1 VSDSADPGAAPTTG
15 HRAAWAGRTDGAA
28 AAEDVAVLLVSHD
41 GARWLPTVLAGL
53 AEQQAPIARRV
64 AVDTGSKDE
73 SRSLLG
79 EAFGTDRV
87 VEAPSST
94 TYPAAVRLGLER
106 LAELDAETGS
116 TPEWV
121 WLLHDD
127 SSPDPEALLA
137 LLAGAAEDPDAD
149 VLGPM
154 LREWPSLKAVLELGV
169 TLSGT
174 GRRETGLERG
184 EYDQGQYAEVR
195 PVLAVNTAG
204 MLVRRRV
211 LEAVGG
217 FDGELPMFGNDLD
230 FGWRAAS
237 AGHRTVVVPQAVV
250 FHAEAAHRGVRQ
262 TPLTGRHTHYQERRA
277 ALFTLLANGRPRR
290 LPLQV
295 VRLTLGT
302 FVRMVG
308 FLLVRSPGEALDDLA
323 ALVSVLRRPRH
334 LLAARRAR
342 QAAVTAAPE
351 DVRGLLPPWWL
362 PYRHG
367 LDFLR
372 DLGGALGQQAADVAD
387 RRRAAKAEQDPES
400 FAARRTQ
407 QLERLSGDGSDD
419 ELVEDSGVVAR
430 FFTNPV
436 AVLAAAFVVA
446 ALVASRGA
454 LGEAAGGGLSHVPDG
469 VGAWWRLHTESW
481 HPLGQGTGVPAP
493 AYVLPL
499 ALVATLLGG
508 SPAAA
513 VSLLLL
519 LAVPGA
525 AWGAWRFLRVAGR
538 LVRTSGAPRWVIL
551 WGTATYALVPVVA
564 GAWGDGRLGVVV
576 AAVLLP
582 WLAHAALG
590 FADPVPDRRR
600 RAAWRSGALLAVL
613 TAFTPV
619 AWVLAVLLGGL
630 VVAAAFRLLP
640 TAMGDRSTWGPP
652 AVAVGVVPVLLAPWW
667 LPALTKGAG
676 SALLLD
682 AGRVPGPA
690 ADGLDLLVGRL
701 GQSGGDLG
709 APWWLGLVV
718 PLLALLALV
727 PRSTRIPVLIT
738 WMVAAVTAVVAL
750 VLSFVE
756 VDLLAGSSAAGQGL
770 LLVVLQGSLVVAAVL
785 GALGLVQDGM
795 PRWRRAVAVGAAV
808 AAAAVPV
815 GGLAWF
821 LTAGQADLDEP
832 LDPDIPAYM
841 VQSSEF
847 GPEHGILVVRGSVE
861 RGLRYTVRRED
872 GIRLGEDE
880 IVAHSEA
887 DPAFDDLVRA
897 VVSRPTPT
905 VVAGLGDAGIEYVVL
920 PAPADP
926 DVAAALDA
934 TSGLEAASAENRDTR
949 AWQVDQPLSADDLD
963 GPRSWLRIALLLV
976 QAVAVVAVL
985 VLCAPTTSRTSTR
998 RRR

>member
-1 VSDSADPGAAPTTG
+1 VSDSTDLGADPGAAPTTG
-15 HRAAWAGRTDGAA
+15 HRAARAEGAA
-28 AAEDVAVLLVSHD
+28 GASGAEDVAVLLVSHD

-53 AEQQAPIARRV
+53 AEQQVPIACRV

-73 SRSLLG
+73 SRSLL
-79 EAFGTDRV
+79 EDAFGVGSV
-87 VEAPSST
+87 VAAPSST
-94 TYPAAVRLGLER
+94 TYPAAVRRGLER
-106 LAELDAETGS
+106 LDQLGAEGGA

-127 SSPDPEALLA
+127 SSPHPEALLA
-137 LLAGAAEDPDAD
+137 LLAGAAEDPEVD
-149 VLGPM
+149 VVGPM

-195 PVLAVNTAG
+195 PVLAVNSAG

-211 LEAVGG
+211 LESVGG
-217 FDGELPMFGNDLD
+217 FDDELPMFGNDLD

-250 FHAEAAHRGVRQ
+250 FHAEAAHRGTRQ

-295 VRLTLGT
+295 VRLTIGT

-308 FLLVRSPGEALDDLA
+308 YLLVRSPGEALDDLA

-334 LLAARRAR
+334 LLRARRAR
-342 QAAVTAAPE
+342 QAAVTADPD
-351 DVRGLLPPWWL
+351 DVRRLLPPWWL

-407 QLERLSGDGSDD
+407 QLERLDED
-419 ELVEDSGVVAR
+419 ELIEDSGLVAR

-436 AVLAAAFVVA
+436 AVLTAAFVLV

-454 LGEAAGGGLSHVPDG
+454 LGDVAGGGLSHVPDG

-481 HPLGQGTGVPAP
+481 HSLGQGTGVPAP
-493 AYVLPL
+493 AYLLPL
-499 ALVATLLGG
+499 VVAATVLAG

-513 VSLLLL
+513 VSLLLV

-525 AWGAWRFLRVAGR
+525 AWGAWRFLRVTGR
-538 LVRTSGAPRWVIL
+538 LVRTAGAPRWVIL
-551 WGTATYALVPVVA
+551 WGTTTYALVPVVA
-564 GAWGDGRLGVVV
+564 GAWGEGRLGVVV

-590 FADPVPDRRR
+590 FADPLADRRW
-600 RAAWRSGALLAVL
+600 RAAWRSGVLLAVI

-619 AWVLAVLLGGL
+619 AWALAVLLGGL

-640 TAMGDRSTWGPP
+640 SAMGDRSTWGPP
-652 AVAVGVVPVLLAPWW
+652 TAAVLVVPVLLAPWW
-667 LPALTKGAG
+667 LPALTQGAG
-676 SALLLD
+676 SALVLD

-690 ADGLDLLVGRL
+690 ADGLDLLLGRL
-701 GQSGGDLG
+701 AHSGVDLG

-718 PLLALLALV
+718 PVLAALAIL
-727 PRSTRIPVLIT
+727 PRATRIPVLIC
-738 WMVAAVTAVVAL
+738 WMVAAVTSIVAL
-750 VLSFVE
+750 ALSFVD
-756 VDLLAGSSAAGQGL
+756 VDLVAGSSPAGQGF
-770 LLVVLQGSLVVAAVL
+770 LLVALQGALVVAASL
-785 GALGLVQDGM
+785 GALGLTTSGL
-795 PRWRRAVAVGAAV
+795 PSWRRAVAVGV
-808 AAAAVPV
+808 AGVAAAVPV
-815 GGLAWF
+815 GGMAWF
-821 LTAGQADLDEP
+821 LTAGQPELDEP

-841 VQSSEF
+841 VQSSET

-861 RGLRYTVRRED
+861 SGLRYTVRRDD

-887 DPAFDDLVRA
+887 DAGFDERVRA
-897 VVSRPTPT
+897 LVSRPTAT
-905 VVAGLGDAGIEYVVL
+905 VVAGLADSGIEFVVL
-920 PAPADP
+920 PSPADP

-934 TSGLEAASAENRDTR
+934 TGGLVAASAEDRATR
-949 AWQVDQPLSADDLD
+949 AWQVDLPLAADELD
-963 GPRSWLRIALLLV
+963 GPRSWLRIALLVL
-976 QAVAVVAVL
+976 QAVTAVVVL
-985 VLCAPTTSRTSTR
+985 VLCAPTTSRTNR

>member
-1 VSDSADPGAAPTTG
+1 MSDSAAPSTG
-15 HRAAWAGRTDGAA
+15 HRAARVGGGEGPAGG
-28 AAEDVAVLLVSHD
+28 EDVAVLLVSHD
-41 GARWLPTVLAGL
+41 GASWLPTVLAGL
-53 AEQQAPIARRV
+53 AEQQAPIATRV

-73 SRSLLG
+73 SPRLLAD
-79 EAFGTDRV
+79 AFGADHV
-87 VEAPSST
+87 VPAPSST

-106 LAELDAETGS
+106 LAELAGRDGS
-116 TPEWV
+116 APEWV

-127 SSPDPEALLA
+127 TNPHPEALLA
-137 LLAGAAEDPDAD
+137 LLAGTAEHPDAD

-169 TLSGT
+169 TISGT

-211 LEAVGG
+211 LEALGG
-217 FDGELPMFGNDLD
+217 FDDELPMFGNDLD
-230 FGWRAAS
+230 FGWRAAA
-237 AGHRTVVVPQAVV
+237 AGHRTIVVPQAVV

-302 FVRMVG
+302 FVRMLG

-323 ALVSVLRRPRH
+323 ALVSVLRHPGH

-342 QAAVTAAPE
+342 QAAATA
-351 DVRGLLPPWWL
+351 DVRPLLPPWWL

-387 RRRAAKAEQDPES
+387 RRRAAQAEQDPES

-419 ELVEDSGVVAR
+419 ELIEDSGLVAR

-436 AVLAAAFVVA
+436 AVLVAVFVLVA
-446 ALVASRGA
+446 LAASRGA
-454 LGEAAGGGLSHVPDG
+454 LGEVAGGGLSPVPDG
-469 VGAWWRLHTESW
+469 VGSWWRLHTESW

-493 AYVLPL
+493 AYLLPL
-499 ALVATLLGG
+499 ALVATVLGG

-513 VSLLLL
+513 VSLLLV

-538 LVRTSGAPRWVIL
+538 LVRLGGAPRWVIL
-551 WGTATYALVPVVA
+551 WGSTTYALVPVVA
-564 GAWGDGRLGVVV
+564 GGWGDGRLGLVV

-590 FADPVPDRRR
+590 FADPVPDRRW
-600 RAAWRSGALLAVL
+600 RAAWRSGVLLAVV
-613 TAFTPV
+613 TAFTPA
-619 AWVLAVLLGGL
+619 AWVFAVLLGG
-630 VVAAAFRLLP
+630 VVVTAAFRLLP
-640 TAMGDRSTWGPP
+640 SAMGDRSTWGPP
-652 AVAVGVVPVLLAPWW
+652 AAAVGVVPLLLAPWW
-667 LPALTKGAG
+667 VSALTHGAG

-690 ADGLDLLVGRL
+690 ADGLDLLAGRL
-701 GQSGGDLG
+701 GDLG
-709 APWWLGLVV
+709 APWWLGAVV
-718 PLLALLALV
+718 PVLAVLALV
-727 PRSTRIPVLIT
+727 PRATRIPVLIA
-738 WMVAAVTAVVAL
+738 WMVAVVAAL
-750 VLSFVE
+750 VALLLSFVR
-756 VDLLAGSSAAGQGL
+756 VDLLAGSSAAGQGF
-770 LLVVLQGSLVVAAVL
+770 LLVVLQGALLVAASL
-785 GALGLVQDGM
+785 GALGLVQSRM
-795 PRWRRAVAVGAAV
+795 PRWRSAVAV
-808 AAAAVPV
+808 AAAGAAVAVPV

-821 LTAGQADLDEP
+821 LTAGQPELDER

-841 VQSSEF
+841 VQSSEG
-847 GPEHGILVVRGSVE
+847 GPEHGILVVRGSVDQ
-861 RGLRYTVRRED
+861 GLRYLVRRED
-872 GIRLGEDE
+872 GFRLGEDE
-880 IVAHSEA
+880 IVAHSEPDA
-887 DPAFDDLVRA
+887 RLDGLVRSL
-897 VVSRPTPT
+897 VSRPTPAE
-905 VVAGLGDAGIEYVVL
+905 VSGLGDAGIEYVVL

-926 DVAAALDA
+926 DVAAVLDA
-934 TSGLEAASAENRDTR
+934 TSGLEAASAEDRGTR
-949 AWQVDQPLSADDLD
+949 AWLVDRPLSADELD
-963 GPRSWLRIALLLV
+963 GPRSWLRIALLAG
-976 QAVAVVAVL
+976 QAVAVVTVL
-985 VLCAPTTSRTSTR
+985 VLCAPTTSRTSSR
-998 RRR
+998 RQR

>member
-1 VSDSADPGAAPTTG
+1 VSDSAAPTTG
-15 HRAAWAGRTDGAA
+15 HRAARSGGESG
-28 AAEDVAVLLVSHD
+28 AEDVTVLLVSHD
-41 GARWLPTVLAGL
+41 GARWLPTVLDGL
-53 AEQQAPIARRV
+53 AEQQLPIARRI

-73 SRSLLG
+73 SRALL
-79 EAFGTDRV
+79 EDAFGADAV
-87 VEAPSST
+87 VAAPSST

-106 LAELDAETGS
+106 LERLGAET
-116 TPEWV
+116 EWV

-127 SSPDPEALLA
+127 STPHPEALLA
-137 LLAGAAEDPDAD
+137 LLAGASENPEADA
-149 VLGPM
+149 LGPM

-169 TLSGT
+169 TISGT

-211 LEAVGG
+211 LESLGG
-217 FDGELPMFGNDLD
+217 FDDELPMFGNDLD

-277 ALFTLLANGRPRR
+277 ALFTLLANGRSRR
-290 LPLQV
+290 LPLQAA
-295 VRLTLGT
+295 RLALGT

-323 ALVSVLRRPRH
+323 ALVSVLRHPGQLR
-334 LLAARRAR
+334 AARRAR
-342 QAAVTAAPE
+342 QAAATAQPD
-351 DVRGLLPPWWL
+351 DVRRLLPPWWL

-367 LDFLR
+367 LDVLR
-372 DLGGALGQQAADVAD
+372 DLGSALGQQAADVAD
-387 RRRAAKAEQDPES
+387 RRRAAKAEQDPAS
-400 FAARRTQ
+400 FAARRTE
-407 QLERLSGDGSDD
+407 QLERLDED
-419 ELVEDSGVVAR
+419 ELIEDTGLVAR

-436 AVLAAAFVVA
+436 AVLTAVFVLV
-446 ALVASRGA
+446 ALVAARGVLGDVAGGA
-454 LGEAAGGGLSHVPDG
+454 LSHAPDG
-469 VGAWWRLHTESW
+469 VGAWWRLHVESW

-493 AYVLPL
+493 AYLLPL
-499 ALVATLLGG
+499 ALLATALGG
-508 SPAAA
+508 SPSAA

-525 AWGAWRFLRVAGR
+525 AWGAWRFLRVTGR
-538 LVRTSGAPRWVIL
+538 LVRTAGAPRWVIL
-551 WGTATYALVPVVA
+551 WGTTTYALVPVAA

-582 WLAHAALG
+582 WVAHAALG
-590 FADPVPDRRR
+590 FADPVADRRW
-600 RAAWRSGALLAVL
+600 RAAWRSGLLLAVI

-619 AWVLAVLLGGL
+619 AWVFALLLGVL

-640 TAMGDRSTWGPP
+640 GAMGDRSTWGPP
-652 AVAVGVVPVLLAPWW
+652 AVAIGIVPVLLAPWW
-667 LPALTKGAG
+667 LPALTQGAG
-676 SALLLD
+676 SALVLD

-701 GQSGGDLG
+701 GDLG

-718 PLLALLALV
+718 PVLAVLALV
-727 PRSTRIPVLIT
+727 PRATRIPVMIC
-738 WMVAAVTAVVAL
+738 WMVAAVAAVVAL
-750 VLSFVE
+750 VLSFVQ
-756 VDLLAGSSAAGQGL
+756 VGLLVGSSPAGQGF
-770 LLVVLQGSLVVAAVL
+770 LLVVLQGALVVAAAL
-785 GALGLVQDGM
+785 GGLGLVEDGM
-795 PRWRRAVAVGAAV
+795 PPWRTAVAAV
-808 AAAAVPV
+808 VALVAAAVPV

-821 LTAGQADLDEP
+821 LTAGQPELDEP

-841 VQSSEF
+841 VQSSET

-861 RGLRYTVRRED
+861 DGMRYTVRRED

-880 IVAHSEA
+880 IVAHAST
-887 DPAFDDLVRA
+887 DPGFDGRVRA
-897 VVSRPTPT
+897 LVSTPTPAS
-905 VVAGLGDAGIEYVVL
+905 VDGLAGAGIEYVVL

-934 TSGLEAASAENRDTR
+934 TGGLVAASAEDRDTR
-949 AWQVDQPLSADDLD
+949 AWLVDRPLSGDELD
-963 GPRSWLRIALLLV
+963 GPRSWLRITLLV
-976 QAVAVVAVL
+976 LQALAIVVVL
-985 VLCAPTTSRTSTR
+985 VLCAPTSSRTSSR

>member
-1 VSDSADPGAAPTTG
+1 MG
-15 HRAAWAGRTDGAA
+15 
-28 AAEDVAVLLVSHD
+28 AEDVAVLLVSHD
-41 GARWLPTVLAGL
+41 GERWLPTVLAGL
-53 AEQQAPIARRV
+53 AGQLAPVACHV
-64 AVDTGSKDE
+64 AVDTGSKDQ
-73 SRSLLG
+73 SRGLV
-79 EAFGTDRV
+79 EDAFGADRV
-87 VEAPSST
+87 VAAPSST
-94 TYPAAVRLGLER
+94 SYPTAVRMGLDRLTELGL
-106 LAELDAETGS
+106 DT
-116 TPEWV
+116 EWV

-127 SSPDPEALLA
+127 ASPHPEALLA

-154 LREWPSLKAVLELGV
+154 LREWPSLRAVLELGV
-169 TLSGT
+169 TISGT

-184 EYDQGQYAEVR
+184 EYDQGQYAEMR

-217 FDGELPMFGNDLD
+217 FDEEFPMFGNDLD

-302 FVRMVG
+302 VVRMLG

-323 ALVSVLRRPRH
+323 ALVSVLGRPRH

-342 QAAVTAAPE
+342 RASATAGPDALR
-351 DVRGLLPPWWL
+351 DLLPPWWL

-372 DLGGALGQQAADVAD
+372 DLGGALGQQATDVAD
-387 RRRAAKAEQDPES
+387 RRRAAKAELDPES

-407 QLERLSGDGSDD
+407 QLERVEED
-419 ELVEDSGVVAR
+419 ELVEDSGAVAR

-436 AVLAAAFVVA
+436 AVLTAAFVAV

-454 LGEAAGGGLSHVPDG
+454 LGAVAGGGLSHAPDG
-469 VGAWWRLHTESW
+469 VGAWWALHTESW
-481 HPLGQGTGVPAP
+481 HALAQGTGVPAP

-499 ALVATLLGG
+499 AVVATLLGG
-508 SPAAA
+508 SPTAA
-513 VSLLLL
+513 VSLLLVL
-519 LAVPGA
+519 TVPGA

-538 LVRTSGAPRWVIL
+538 LVRAAGAPRWVIL
-551 WGTATYALVPVVA
+551 WGTTTYALVPVVA
-564 GAWGDGRLGVVV
+564 GAWGDGRLGPVV

-590 FADPVPDRRR
+590 FADPVADRRW
-600 RAAWRSGALLAVL
+600 RAGWRCGLLLAVT
-613 TAFTPV
+613 TAFSPV
-619 AWVLAVLLGGL
+619 AWVLSLVLGAL
-630 VVAAAFRLLP
+630 VVAAAFRLAP
-640 TAMGDRSTWGPP
+640 SAMGDRSAWGPP
-652 AVAVGVVPVLLAPWW
+652 AVAVLVVPVLLAPWW
-667 LPALTKGAG
+667 LPALTTGAG

-682 AGRVPGPA
+682 AGRVPGPS
-690 ADGLDLLVGRL
+690 ADGIGLLLGRL
-701 GQSGGDLG
+701 GRSGAEMG

-718 PLLALLALV
+718 PLLAVLALLPRATRV
-727 PRSTRIPVLIT
+727 PVMICWV
-738 WMVAAVTAVVAL
+738 VAAVTAVVTL
-750 VLSFVE
+750 VLSSLDVA
-756 VDLLAGSSAAGQGL
+756 LLAGSSPPGQGF
-770 LLVVLQGSLVVAAVL
+770 LLVVLQGALIAAAAL
-785 GALGLVQDGM
+785 GALGMVEDGM
-795 PRWRRAVAVGAAV
+795 PPWRRTVAVGV
-808 AAAAVPV
+808 VVIAAAAPA
-815 GGLAWF
+815 GGLVWF
-821 LTAGQADLDEP
+821 LAAGQADLDEP
-832 LDPDIPAYM
+832 LDPDVPAYM
-841 VQSSEF
+841 VQSSEL

-861 RGLRYTVRRED
+861 RGLSYTVRRED

-887 DPAFDDLVRA
+887 DAAFGDHVGALL
-897 VVSRPTPT
+897 SRPTPI
-905 VVAGLGDAGIEYVVL
+905 VVEALAAAGIEYVVL

-926 DVAAALDA
+926 DVSAALDA
-934 TSGLEAASAENRDTR
+934 TAALVAASAEDRDTR
-949 AWQVDQPLSADDLD
+949 AWQVDQRLSADQLD

-976 QAVAVVAVL
+976 QAVAVVVVL
-985 VLCAPTTSRTSTR
+985 VLCAPTTSRTSAR

>member
-1 VSDSADPGAAPTTG
+1 VSDSAHPGASAPSTG
-15 HRAAWAGRTDGAA
+15 HRAARAGRADGAE

-41 GARWLPTVLAGL
+41 GAAWLPTVLAGL
-53 AEQQAPIARRV
+53 GAQLAPILTRV

-73 SRSLLG
+73 SPRLLAD
-79 EAFGTDRV
+79 AFGADHV
-87 VEAPSST
+87 VAAPSST

-106 LAELDAETGS
+106 LDELAARTGS
-116 TPEWV
+116 APEWV

-127 SSPDPEALLA
+127 ASPHPEALLA
-137 LLAGAAEDPDAD
+137 LLAGAAENPDAD

-169 TLSGT
+169 TISGT

-195 PVLAVNTAG
+195 PVLAVNSAG

-211 LEAVGG
+211 LDAVGG
-217 FDGELPMFGNDLD
+217 FDDELPMFGNDLD
-230 FGWRAAS
+230 FGWRAAA

-277 ALFTLLANGRPRR
+277 ALFTLLANGPRR

-323 ALVSVLRRPRH
+323 ALVSVLRHPGH
-334 LLAARRAR
+334 LRAARRAR
-342 QAAVTAAPE
+342 RAAATA
-351 DVRGLLPPWWL
+351 DVRPLLPPWWL

-419 ELVEDSGVVAR
+419 ELIEDSGIVAR

-436 AVLAAAFVVA
+436 AVLTAAFVVA

-454 LGEAAGGGLSHVPDG
+454 LGDVAGGGLSHVPDG

-481 HPLGQGTGVPAP
+481 HALGQGTGVPAP
-493 AYVLPL
+493 AYLLPL

-508 SPAAA
+508 SPGAA
-513 VSLLLL
+513 VSLLLV

-538 LVRTSGAPRWVIL
+538 LVRTAGAPRWVIL
-551 WGTATYALVPVVA
+551 WGTTTYALVPVVA
-564 GAWGDGRLGVVV
+564 GGWGDGRLGVVV

-590 FADPVPDRRR
+590 FADPVPDRRW
-600 RAAWRSGALLAVL
+600 RAAWRTGTLLAVV
-613 TAFTPV
+613 TAFTPA
-619 AWVLAVLLGGL
+619 AWLLAVLLGGL
-630 VVAAAFRLLP
+630 VVAAAFRLVP
-640 TAMGDRSTWGPP
+640 SAMGDRSTWGPP
-652 AVAVGVVPVLLAPWW
+652 AVAVGIVPVLLAPWW
-667 LPALTKGAG
+667 LPALTHGAW

-701 GQSGGDLG
+701 GDLG
-709 APWWLGLVV
+709 APWWLGVAV
-718 PLLALLALV
+718 PVLAVLALL
-727 PRSTRIPVLIT
+727 PRATRIPVLLT
-738 WMVAAVTAVVAL
+738 WMVAAVTAVVSL
-750 VLSFVE
+750 LLSFVE
-756 VDLLAGSSAAGQGL
+756 VDLLAGSSAAGQGF
-770 LLVVLQGSLVVAAVL
+770 LLVVLQGSFVVAASL
-785 GALGLVQDGM
+785 GALGLVESGM
-795 PRWRRAVAVGAAV
+795 PAWRRAVAVGVAVLAAS
-808 AAAAVPV
+808 VPV

-821 LTAGQADLDEP
+821 LTAGQPDLDER

-841 VQSSEF
+841 VQSSEA
-847 GPEHGILVVRGSVE
+847 GPEHGILVIRGSVE
-861 RGLRYTVRRED
+861 RGLAYTVRRED

-880 IVAHSEA
+880 VVAHST
-887 DPAFDDLVRA
+887 PDDGLDERVRA
-897 VVSRPTPT
+897 LVSRPTTT

-920 PAPADP
+920 PSPADP

-934 TSGLEAASAENRDTR
+934 TGGLEAASAEDRGTR
-949 AWQVDQPLSADDLD
+949 AWLVDQPLSADEID
-963 GPRSWLRIALLLV
+963 GPRSWLRVALLLL
-976 QAVAVVAVL
+976 QAGAVVAVL
-985 VLCAPTTSRTSTR
+985 VLCAPTTGRTSSR
-998 RRR
+998 RHR